1 MKLSGLV
8 LIAVLGLM
16 VSCGQKLTTEDA
28 VALKSVA
35 PSVVDASIQ
44 KIGGVGVGLD
54 AAPIDLE
61 PLAKLPTVF
70 AQAYAPEVAA
80 MLAKTNMSNLL
91 TSSLKASLQN
101 LRPGRVQTMQ
111 ARAGSSC
118 GQDANQ
124 ADADADG
131 IPDSI
136 INYPYDC
143 LSGGVQ
149 TTGTITV
156 KDNYTTGNGDGPYE
170 VHIKKLKVLDVNPQS
185 TTFNTSITL
194 DLDLDLKSTTAPY
207 AVSEGISI
215 TLKPDDTKPEFA
227 TVGFNSS
234 LKYTPG
240 DNANPFNGVGTI
252 ESSSSFNFAYNVKD
266 NAGKTFQAN
275 KTFKL
280 TANVHRNK
288 SACASGGDV
297 EMDSGTIQFSDDSGN
312 YVKTSNVS
320 CNSSSWTWD
329 TSIK

>member
-1 MKLSGLV
+1 MKLSRF
-8 LIAVLGLM
+8 VLGLSVLALT
-16 VSCGQKLTTEDA
+16 VSCGQKLTTDDA
-28 VALKSVA
+28 NLLKSVA

-44 KIGGVGVGLD
+44 KIGGVDAGLD
-54 AAPIDLE
+54 GAPINLE
-61 PLAKLPTVF
+61 PLTKLPTIF
-70 AQAYAPEVAA
+70 ARAYAPEVASI
-80 MLAKTNMSNLL
+80 LAKTNASNLL

-101 LRPGRVQTMQ
+101 LRSGRAQTMQ

-143 LSGGVQ
+143 LSNGVQ

-215 TLKPDDTKPEFA
+215 TLKPDDTKPELV
-227 TVGFNSS
+227 TVGFTSS
-234 LKYTPG
+234 LKYAP
-240 DNANPFNGVGTI
+240 DNTSNPFNGQGNVD
-252 ESSSSFNFAYNVKD
+252 SSSSVNFAYKLTD
-266 NAGKTFQAN
+266 DTGKTFQAN

-288 SACASGGDV
+288 PGCASGDV
-297 EMDSGTIQFSDDSGN
+297 EIDSGNVQFSDDAGN
-312 YVKTSNVS
+312 YVRTTSVS
-320 CNSSSWTWD
+320 CNSSGWTWE
-329 TSIK
+329 TNVK

>member
-1 MKLSGLV
+1 MRFSRYVLCLS
-8 LIAVLGLM
+8 VLGLL
-16 VSCGQKLTTEDA
+16 VSCSQKLTADDA
-28 VALKSVA
+28 NALTSVA

-44 KIGGVGVGLD
+44 RIGGVSAGLN
-54 AAPIDLE
+54 AAPINLE

-70 AQAYAPEVAA
+70 ARAYAPEIAA
-80 MLAKTNMSNLL
+80 MLAKTNTLNLL
-91 TSSLKASLQN
+91 ASSLKASLQN

-143 LSGGVQ
+143 LSNGVQ
-149 TTGTITV
+149 TTGTI
-156 KDNYTTGNGDGPYE
+156 NYTTGNGDGPYE

-215 TLKPDDTKPEFA
+215 TLKPDDTKPELV
-227 TVGFNSS
+227 TVGFTSS
-234 LKYTPG
+234 LKYAP
-240 DNANPFNGVGTI
+240 DNTSNPFNGQGNVD
-252 ESSSSFNFAYNVKD
+252 SSSSVNFAYKLTD
-266 NAGKTFQAN
+266 DTGKTFQAN

-280 TANVHRNK
+280 IANVHRNK
-288 SACASGGDV
+288 PGCASGDV
-297 EMDSGTIQFSDDSGN
+297 EIDSGNVQFSDDAGN
-312 YVKTSNVS
+312 YVRTTSVS
-320 CNSSSWTWD
+320 CNSSGWTWE
-329 TSIK
+329 TNVK